1 MSSRPDY
8 ALETPV
14 GLRRRTGKR
23 KPLTVEEKI
32 HIVHQV
38 LVDYQTQTEV
48 AREHRVS
55 NGVVS
60 CLVRKA
66 QKNKNFM

>member
-1 MSSRPDY
+1 MKEPKPIKLSEPDFEP
-8 ALETPV
+8 ETPI

-38 LVDYQTQTEV
+38 LVDYQTQTDV

-55 NGVVS
+55 NAVV
-60 CLVRKA
+60 
-66 QKNKNFM
+66 